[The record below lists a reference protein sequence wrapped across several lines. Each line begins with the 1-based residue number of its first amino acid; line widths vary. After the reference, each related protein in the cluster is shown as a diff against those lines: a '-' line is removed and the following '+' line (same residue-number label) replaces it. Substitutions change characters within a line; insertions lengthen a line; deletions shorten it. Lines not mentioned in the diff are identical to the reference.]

1 MHRKVHNQK
10 GRRIIMKKI
19 KMTVGQAVVKFLNN
33 QYVEMDGVENPFV
46 DGIFTIFGHG
56 MVVGL
61 GQALDED
68 PGRLR
73 VYQGRNEQGMAHAA
87 IGYAKQ
93 NNRRRIIACSS
104 SIGPG
109 AVNMVTAALTAS
121 INHIPLLLF
130 PSDTFATRQPD
141 PVLQQM
147 EVPSD
152 LSITASDCFKP
163 VAKYWDRVTRPEQLM
178 TALINA
184 MRVLTDTANCGTAV
198 VSLPQDVQGES
209 FEFPEYFFQKRVHH
223 ISRQCADA
231 YEIDKAVEVIKAA
244 KKPMLISGGGVRYSE
259 AGQTVM
265 DFAKA
270 FNVPVSQTQA
280 GHSALPDSF
289 ELSVGGVGVT
299 GGLAANALC
308 KDCDLIIGVGTR
320 FNDFV
325 TGSKWVLFRN
335 PDVKI
340 LAINTSEFHAEKL
353 DATRCVGDA
362 KVTLEAIMAKLKADG
377 YKSGYTNEIQEIR
390 EVWEKERLSVL
401 GVQYHGEGFGEGK
414 FVPCVPSWTE
424 KIMNDYVRDIGGT
437 ITESNAVGI
446 LREEADDDAIV
457 VAAAG
462 SLPADLERLWV
473 TDAKDT
479 YHMEYGASCMGYEIA
494 GAVGAK
500 MAAPKQEVYSLV
512 GDGSFM
518 MLNSEIA
525 VAMQENIKITVV
537 VLDNAAFGCI
547 NNLQMGNGVG
557 SLATEMR
564 KRNEATGKMDG
575 EYCFTDFGKIGEG
588 YGMKAFYAKTPE
600 EFREAVK
607 AAKKESV
614 SCIIDAKVLPKTM
627 AEGYESWWHIGVAST
642 SGSAPVVEAR
652 ERLDKHLAEA
662 RMY

>member
-1 MHRKVHNQK
+1 
-10 GRRIIMKKI
+10 
-19 KMTVGQAVVKFLNN
+19 MTVGQAVVKFLNQ
-33 QYVEMDGVENPFV
+33 QYIEMDGEETPFI
-46 DGIFTIFGHG
+46 DGMFTIFGHG

-61 GQALDED
+61 GQALEED

-87 IGYAKQ
+87 ISYAKQ

-109 AVNMVTAALTAS
+109 AANMVTAALTAS

-130 PSDTFATRQPD
+130 PSDSFATRQPD

-147 EVPSD
+147 EVASD

-163 VAKYWDRVTRPEQLM
+163 VAKYWDRITRPEQVM
-178 TALINA
+178 SALINA
-184 MRVLTDTANCGTAV
+184 MRVLTDTADCGTAV
-198 VSLPQDVQGES
+198 ISLPQDVQGES
-209 FEFPEYFFQKRVHH
+209 FDYPESFFAKRVHH
-223 ISRQCADA
+223 ISRRCADE
-231 YEIDKAVEVIKAA
+231 YELEKAA
-244 KKPMLISGGGVRYSE
+244 ELIMNAEKPLLISGGGVRYSE
-259 AGQTVM
+259 AGGTVM
-265 DFAKA
+265 EFCKE
-270 FNVPVSQTQA
+270 FNIPVSQTQA

-289 ELSVGGVGVT
+289 DLSVGGVGVT
-299 GGLAANALC
+299 GGLAANLLA
-308 KDCDLIIGVGTR
+308 KDADLVIGVGTR

-335 PDVKI
+335 PDVKV
-340 LAINTSEFHAEKL
+340 LAVNTSEFHAEKL
-353 DATRCVGDA
+353 DAARCVGDA
-362 KVTLEAIMAKLKADG
+362 KVTLEALMERLRSKG
-377 YKSGYTNEIQEIR
+377 YRSGYTTEIQEVR
-390 EVWEKERLSVL
+390 KTWEKERVSVL
-401 GVQYHGEGFGEGK
+401 SARYSGED
-414 FVPCVPSWTE
+414 FVPCVPSWTPE
-424 KIMNDYVRDIGGT
+424 IINDYIRDIGGT

-446 LREEADDDAIV
+446 FREEIDDDAIV

-473 TDAKDT
+473 TDVKDT
-479 YHMEYGASCMGYEIA
+479 YNMEYGASCMGYEIA
-494 GAVGAK
+494 GALGSK
-500 MAAPKQEVYSLV
+500 LAAPDQEVYALV

-518 MLNSEIA
+518 MLNSEISTA
-525 VAMQENIKITVV
+525 IQERQKITVV
-537 VLDNAAFGCI
+537 VFDNTAFGCI

-564 KRNEATGKMDG
+564 YRNEETGRMDG
-575 EYCFTDFGKIGEG
+575 NYVYTDFAKVGEG
-588 YGMKAFYAKTPE
+588 YGMKPFTAKTPE
-600 EFREAVK
+600 EFREVVR

-642 SGSAPVVEAR
+642 SKSDAVKEAR
-652 ERLDKHLAEA
+652 KRIDDKLAEA

>member
-1 MHRKVHNQK
+1 MSKTR
-10 GRRIIMKKI
+10 
-19 KMTVGQAVVKFLNN
+19 MTVGQAIVKFLNQ
-33 QYVEMDGVENPFV
+33 QYIEFDGKVEPFV

-61 GQALDED
+61 GEALESE
-68 PGRLR
+68 PGHLR

-87 IGYAKQ
+87 ISYAKQ
-93 NNRRRIIACSS
+93 HNRRRIIACSS
-104 SIGPG
+104 SIGVG
-109 AVNMVTAALTAS
+109 AANMVTAALTAT
-121 INHIPLLLF
+121 INNIPLLLF
-130 PSDTFATRQPD
+130 PSDSFATRQPD
-141 PVLQQM
+141 PVLQQL
-147 EVPSD
+147 EVPND
-152 LSITASDCFKP
+152 LSMTASDCFKP

-178 TALINA
+178 SALINA

-198 VSLPQDVQGES
+198 ISLPQDVQGES
-209 FEFPEYFFQKRVHH
+209 FDYPDYFFQKRVHH
-223 ISRQCADA
+223 ISRRGADE
-231 YEIDKAVEVIKAA
+231 YELKQAVELIKAS

-259 AGQTVM
+259 GGDAVM
-265 DFAKA
+265 EFCKE
-270 FNVPVSQTQA
+270 FNIPVSQTQA

-289 ELSVGGVGVT
+289 DLSVGGIGVT

-308 KDCDLIIGVGTR
+308 KDCDLVIGVGTR

-335 PDVKI
+335 PDIKV

-353 DATRCVGDA
+353 DATRCIGDA
-362 KVTLEAIMAKLKADG
+362 KVTMEALTRELKAAG
-377 YKSGYTNEIQEIR
+377 YRSAYTTEIQEIR
-390 EVWEKERLSVL
+390 DIWEKERLSVL

-424 KIMNDYVRDIGGT
+424 KIMTDYIRDIGGT

-446 LREEADDDAIV
+446 LREEIDDDAIV

-473 TDAKDT
+473 TDAKDS
-479 YHMEYGASCMGYEIA
+479 YNMEYGASCMGYEIA
-494 GAVGAK
+494 GALGSK
-500 MAAPKQEVYSLV
+500 LAAPDKEVYSLV

-518 MLNSEIA
+518 MLNSEIPTA
-525 VAMQENIKITVV
+525 IQEGAKITIVV
-537 VLDNAAFGCI
+537 FDNAAFGCI

-557 SLATEMR
+557 TLATEMR
-564 KRNEATGKMDG
+564 HRDPETGKLDG
-575 EYCFTDFGKIGEG
+575 TYCYTDFAKVGEG
-588 YGMKAFYAKTPE
+588 YGMKGFTAKTPE
-600 EFREAVK
+600 EFREAVR
-607 AAKKESV
+607 AAKKETC

-642 SGSAPVVEAR
+642 SKSDAVKEAR
-652 ERLDKHLAEA
+652 KRIDEHLAQA

>member
-1 MHRKVHNQK
+1 MSKT
-10 GRRIIMKKI
+10 
-19 KMTVGQAVVKFLNN
+19 KMTVGQAVVKFLNQ
-33 QYVEMDGVENPFV
+33 QYIEMDGKVEPFV

-73 VYQGRNEQGMAHAA
+73 VYQGRNEQGMAHVA
-87 IGYAKQ
+87 ISYAKQ
-93 NNRRRIIACSS
+93 HNRRKIIACSS

-109 AVNMVTAALTAS
+109 AANMVTAALTAS

-147 EVPSD
+147 EVPGD

-163 VAKYWDRVTRPEQLM
+163 VSKYWDRVSRPEQLM
-178 TALINA
+178 PAMINA
-184 MRVLTDTANCGTAV
+184 MRALTDTANCGAV
-198 VSLPQDVQGES
+198 TISLPQDVQGES
-209 FEFPEYFFQKRVHH
+209 FEYPDYFFQKRVHH
-223 ISRQCADA
+223 ISRRVADD
-231 YEIDKAVEVIKAA
+231 YDIDQAVQMIKAS
-244 KKPMLISGGGVRYSE
+244 KKPLFISGGGVRYSE

-265 DFAKA
+265 DFCKE
-270 FNVPVSQTQA
+270 FNIPVSQTQA

-308 KDCDLIIGVGTR
+308 KDADLVIGVGTR

-335 PDVKI
+335 PDIKV

-353 DATRCVGDA
+353 DATRCIGDA
-362 KVTLEAIMAKLKADG
+362 KVTLEAIAERLRAEG

-390 EVWEKERLSVL
+390 EIWEKERLSVL

-424 KIMNDYVRDIGGT
+424 KIMNDFVNDIGGV

-446 LREEADDDAIV
+446 IREVVDDDAIV

-473 TDAKDT
+473 TDAKDS
-479 YHMEYGASCMGYEIA
+479 YNMEYGASCMGYEIA
-494 GAVGAK
+494 
-500 MAAPKQEVYSLV
+500 AALGSKLAEPDKEVYALV

-518 MLNSEIA
+518 MLNSEIPTA
-525 VAMQENIKITVV
+525 IQENKKITIVV
-537 VLDNAAFGCI
+537 FDNAAFGCI

-564 KRNEATGKMDG
+564 HRNEETGKLDG
-575 EYCFTDFGKIGEG
+575 AYCKTDFATVGEG
-588 YGMKAFYAKTPE
+588 YGMKGWRCKTPE
-600 EFREAVK
+600 EFRQALEE
-607 AAKKESV
+607 AKKETC

-642 SGSAPVVEAR
+642 SKSKDVQEAR
-652 ERLDKHLAEA
+652 ERLDKYISEA

>member
-1 MHRKVHNQK
+1 MSKTR
-10 GRRIIMKKI
+10 
-19 KMTVGQAVVKFLNN
+19 MTVDQAIVKFLNQ
-33 QYVEMDGVENPFV
+33 QYIEFDGKVEPFV

-61 GQALDED
+61 GQALDEA

-87 IGYAKQ
+87 ISYAKQ
-93 NNRRRIIACSS
+93 HNRRRIIACSS
-104 SIGPG
+104 SIGVG
-109 AVNMVTAALTAS
+109 AANMVTAALTAT
-121 INHIPLLLF
+121 INNIPLLLF
-130 PSDTFATRQPD
+130 PSDSFATRQPD
-141 PVLQQM
+141 PVLQQL
-147 EVPSD
+147 EVPND
-152 LSITASDCFKP
+152 LSVTASDCFKP

-178 TALINA
+178 SALINA

-198 VSLPQDVQGES
+198 ISLPQDVQGES
-209 FEFPEYFFQKRVHH
+209 FDYPDYFFQKRVHH
-223 ISRQCADA
+223 VSRRGADE
-231 YEIDKAVEVIKAA
+231 YELKQAVELIKSS

-259 AGQTVM
+259 GGDAVM
-265 DFAKA
+265 EFCKE
-270 FNVPVSQTQA
+270 FNIPVSQTQA

-289 ELSVGGVGVT
+289 DLSVGGIGVT

-308 KDCDLIIGVGTR
+308 KDCDLVIGVGTR

-335 PDVKI
+335 PDIKV

-353 DATRCVGDA
+353 DATRCIGDA
-362 KVTLEAIMAKLKADG
+362 KVTMEALTRELKAAG
-377 YKSGYTNEIQEIR
+377 YRSAYTTEIQEIR
-390 EVWEKERLSVL
+390 DIWEKERLSVL

-424 KIMNDYVRDIGGT
+424 KIMTDYIRDIGGT

-446 LREEADDDAIV
+446 LREEIDDDAIV

-473 TDAKDT
+473 TDAKDS
-479 YHMEYGASCMGYEIA
+479 YNMEYGASCMGYEIA
-494 GAVGAK
+494 GALGSK
-500 MAAPKQEVYSLV
+500 LAAPDKEVYSLV

-518 MLNSEIA
+518 MLNSEIPTA
-525 VAMQENIKITVV
+525 IQEGAKITIVV
-537 VLDNAAFGCI
+537 FDNAAFGCI

-557 SLATEMR
+557 TLATEMR
-564 KRNEATGKMDG
+564 HRDPETGKLDG
-575 EYCFTDFGKIGEG
+575 TYCYTDFAKVGEG
-588 YGMKAFYAKTPE
+588 YGMKGFTAKTPE
-600 EFREAVK
+600 EFREAVR
-607 AAKKESV
+607 AAKKETC

-642 SGSAPVVEAR
+642 SKSDAVKEAR
-652 ERLDKHLAEA
+652 KRIDEHLAQA